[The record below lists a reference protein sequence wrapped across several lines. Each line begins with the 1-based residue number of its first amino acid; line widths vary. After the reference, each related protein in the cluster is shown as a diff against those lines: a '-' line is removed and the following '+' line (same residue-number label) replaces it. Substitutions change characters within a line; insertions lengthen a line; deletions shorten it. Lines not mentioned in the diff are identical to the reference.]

1 MINVS
6 NATKE
11 AWMSDREKNHLVITF
26 PNLNLTYDNESIEPK
41 SLTWTE
47 ALSNADSMEF
57 VGCIASSFG
66 ASIYDI
72 PENVKGEYITV
83 TFQAGNTDIIPIFK
97 GYVESVEIESNSLF
111 KKIKAY
117 DALYT
122 AGQVDVASW
131 YARLALPMTLGD
143 IRRSLMAYVG
153 LTEVADTVLPNDDV
167 MIYRTL
173 ENPDTIKGLTV
184 IKSIC
189 QLNGACGIINRDGEF
204 EYRYVKETME
214 TVHQL
219 AYHESLRYEEY
230 YCNPIQRVQIR
241 EMEEDAGVVTSSH
254 GNKYIV
260 QANMFAY
267 ELASDVLYQ
276 IANNILEKIEGFT
289 YHPMRSV
296 QNGLPF
302 FEVGD
307 TLECTV
313 SSEGYGV
320 DTFLILSRSISGVQ
334 FCRDTYES
342 RGTQDQSEYIT
353 DVQAQVEVLRR
364 TTKEIR
370 NLSTK
375 IVDYILPTN
384 IEESDIGSGSNSNVI
399 EFEFNCS
406 SEDEKSSFYA
416 SVNFDIE
423 TDVDLQTETYGDCTL
438 TVTFIKDGTNVEVQT
453 HTFGDGSY
461 MLMLNY
467 LLSNMYK
474 GLHSFVVKFSLAGG
488 SMSSLQVISAYLL
501 AASSVEDNTGGDYDE
516 YDITNDYNGEFAE
529 DVLPDGLDNY
539 DISEEAHESGTA
551 EGLIKYALA
560 TTPHGESA
568 GVQSLQEYFNTK
580 YMLCVGQYYSEPF
593 YRTNG
598 YYRKDGIKGD
608 ETRPL
613 GKTGFTSCV
622 FFIPIKR
629 MTGYHFFKFKGKT
642 IKDVGPNQGGQ
653 NFNTVSAGVGYVD
666 TNGVMHTVASPSQ
679 VSVADWTE
687 YSVGIST
694 LPYVDYIIL
703 QGSDGSPAYKDLYFV
718 R

>member
-6 NATKE
+6 SATKA
-11 AWMSDREKNHLVITF
+11 AWMSDRKVNHLVVSF
-26 PNLNLTYDNESIEPK
+26 PDLNLTYENDSIEPD
-41 SLTWTE
+41 SLSWTE
-47 ALSNADSMEF
+47 ALCNADSMEF

-66 ASIYDI
+66 ASIYNI
-72 PENVKGEYITV
+72 PDNVKGQYIEV

-97 GYVESVEIESNSLF
+97 GYVDSVEIESDSLF

-117 DALYT
+117 DALYN
-122 AGQVDVASW
+122 AGQIDVASW
-131 YARLALPMTLGD
+131 YARLPLPMTLGN
-143 IRRSLMAYVG
+143 IRVSLMDYVG
-153 LTEVADTVLPNDDV
+153 LTEVEDTELPNDDV

-189 QLNGACGIINRDGEF
+189 QLNGSCGIINREGLF
-204 EYRYVKETME
+204 EYRYVKESME
-214 TVHQL
+214 SSYQL
-219 AYHESLRYEEY
+219 LYHESLKYEEF

-241 EMEEDAGVVTSSH
+241 DMEDDAGVVTSGT

-267 ELASDVLYQ
+267 ELATDVLYSM
-276 IANNILEKIEGFT
+276 ANNILDKINGFT
-289 YHPMRSV
+289 YHPMRSI

-307 TLECTV
+307 TLECV
-313 SSEGYGV
+313 VDPEGYGV
-320 DTFLILSRSISGVQ
+320 DTFLILSRTLTGVQ
-334 FCRDTYES
+334 FCRDTFEA
-342 RGTQDQSEYIT
+342 RGTQNQSEYIT
-353 DVQAQVEVLRR
+353 DVQAQVNVLRR

-399 EFEFNCS
+399 EFDFNCS

-423 TDVDLQTETYGDCTL
+423 TDADLQTETYGDCTL
-438 TVTFIKDGTNVEVQT
+438 TVTYIKDGTNVEVQT

-474 GLHSFVVKFSLAGG
+474 GLHSFDVKFSLAGG
-488 SMSSLQVISAYLL
+488 SLSSLQVISAYLL
-501 AASSVEDNTGGDYDE
+501 AASSVEDNSSGDYDE

-529 DVLPDGLDNY
+529 DILPEGLDNE
-539 DISEEAHESGTA
+539 DISIEAHESGTA

-560 TTPHGESA
+560 TTPHGDSPT
-568 GVQSLQEYFNTK
+568 VQTLQEYFNTK
-580 YMLCVGQYYSEPF
+580 YMLCAGQHYAEPF
-593 YRTNG
+593 YRTGG
-598 YYRKDGIKGD
+598 YYRKDGTHGD
-608 ETRPL
+608 ETNAQ
-613 GKTGFTSCV
+613 GNKTGFTSCG

-629 MTGYHFFKFKGKT
+629 LTGTKA
-642 IKDVGPNQGGQ
+642 VR
-653 NFNTVSAGVGYVD
+653 
-666 TNGVMHTVASPSQ
+666 
-679 VSVADWTE
+679 
-687 YSVGIST
+687 
-694 LPYVDYIIL
+694 YI
-703 QGSDGSPAYKDLYFV
+703 
-718 R
+718 

>member
-6 NATKE
+6 SATKA
-11 AWMSDREKNHLVITF
+11 AWMSDRKVNHLVVSF
-26 PNLNLTYDNESIEPK
+26 PDLNLTYENDSIEPD
-41 SLTWTE
+41 SLSWTE
-47 ALSNADSMEF
+47 ALCNADSMEF

-66 ASIYDI
+66 ASIYNI
-72 PENVKGEYITV
+72 PDNVKGQYIEV

-97 GYVESVEIESNSLF
+97 GYVDSVEIEADSLF

-117 DALYT
+117 DALYN
-122 AGQVDVASW
+122 AGQIDVASW
-131 YARLALPMTLGD
+131 YARLPLPMTLGD
-143 IRRSLMAYVG
+143 IRASLMNYVG
-153 LTEVADTVLPNDDV
+153 LTEVEDTELPNDDV

-189 QLNGACGIINRDGEF
+189 QLNGSCGIINREGLF
-204 EYRYVKETME
+204 EYRYVKESME
-214 TVHQL
+214 SSYQL
-219 AYHESLRYEEY
+219 LYHESLKYEEF

-241 EMEEDAGVVTSSH
+241 DMEDDAGVVTSGT

-267 ELASDVLYQ
+267 ELATDVLYSM
-276 IANNILEKIEGFT
+276 ANNILDKINGFT
-289 YHPMRSV
+289 YHPMRSI

-307 TLECTV
+307 TLECV
-313 SSEGYGV
+313 VDPEGYGV
-320 DTFLILSRSISGVQ
+320 DTFLILSRTLTGVQ
-334 FCRDTYES
+334 FCRDTFEA
-342 RGTQDQSEYIT
+342 RGTQNQSEYIT
-353 DVQAQVEVLRR
+353 DVQAQVNVLRR
-364 TTKEIR
+364 TTQEIR

-384 IEESDIGSGSNSNVI
+384 IEESNIGSGSNSNII

-423 TDVDLQTETYGDCTL
+423 TDADLQTETYGDCTL
-438 TVTFIKDGTNVEVQT
+438 TVTYIKDGTNVEVQT

-467 LLSNMYK
+467 LLSGMYK
-474 GLHSFVVKFSLAGG
+474 GLHSFNVKFSLSGG
-488 SMSSLQVISAYLL
+488 SLSSLQVISAYLL

-516 YDITNDYNGEFAE
+516 YDITNDYNGEFAD
-529 DVLPDGLDNY
+529 DVLIDGLDNEDLSIESY
-539 DISEEAHESGTA
+539 ESGT
-551 EGLIKYALA
+551 EESLIKYALA
-560 TTPHGESA
+560 PDTQTPTPDISVLSEF
-568 GVQSLQEYFNTK
+568 FNTK
-580 YMLCVGQYYSEPF
+580 YILCNGSYYAEPF

-598 YYRKDGIKGD
+598 YYRKDGEKGM
-608 ETRPL
+608 TTSTT
-613 GKTGFTSCV
+613 GKPVGQTDLR

-629 MTGYHFFKFKGKT
+629 ISGYHFLKFKGKT
-642 IKDVGPNQGGQ
+642 IQNNGLNHGADFNDV
-653 NFNTVSAGVGYVD
+653 SCGVAYVD
-666 TNGVMHTVASPSQ
+666 SNGVMQTVFRNLEK
-679 VSVADWTE
+679 SVEDWTE

-694 LPYVDYIIL
+694 LPYVDYIVL
-703 QGSDGSPAYKDLYFV
+703 LGADGSPAYKDFKFT

>member
-41 SLTWTE
+41 SLSWTE

-72 PENVKGEYITV
+72 PDNVKGEYITV

-117 DALYT
+117 DALYR

-153 LTEVADTVLPNDDV
+153 LTEVADTVLLNDDV

-189 QLNGACGIINRDGEF
+189 QLNGACGIVNRDGEF

-474 GLHSFVVKFSLAGG
+474 GLHSFVIKFSLAGG

-501 AASSVEDNTGGDYDE
+501 AASSVEDNSGGYYDE

-529 DVLPDGLDNY
+529 DILPNGLSNDVMTEAAFENGTLESMVKESRASSPHASDY
-539 DISEEAHESGTA
+539 GIQYLSEFFLSKYILNSSG
-551 EGLIKYALA
+551 
-560 TTPHGESA
+560 
-568 GVQSLQEYFNTK
+568 
-580 YMLCVGQYYSEPF
+580 YYGTLF
-593 YRTNG
+593 YSQNG
-598 YYRKDGIKGD
+598 YWTREFVEDDPGVIKDD
-608 ETRPL
+608 SNTW
-613 GKTGFTSCV
+613 
-622 FFIPIKR
+622 FIPIKR
-629 MTGYHFFKFKGKT
+629 ITGYHFFKFKGIT
-642 IKDVGPNQGGQ
+642 LREGHSQSGRDYNYVQ
-653 NFNTVSAGVGYVD
+653 AGVGYVE
-666 TNGVMHTVASPSQ
+666 NGTMHTVLSPIDIHVQ
-679 VSVADWTE
+679 DWTE

-694 LPYVDYIIL
+694 IPYVDYIVL
-703 QGSDGSPAYKDLYFV
+703 TGTTGSPAYKDFYFV